1 MKYSIEGVFDEYCKV
16 ASKGDFSHNP
26 LFCDK
31 NAQDASISLVKKNL
45 QNYLTKNKT
54 VSLFNLILADKRIP
68 VRERHMMLAKLDTID
83 IESSKA
89 KHFTPIDL
97 PKRIYFDELS
107 VGTVFLWCDM
117 LHVYVGSY
125 LAAEVKSD
133 LSEALSVY
141 SFDESCDDKETS
153 TEIIKIGDCDP
164 KKIKNIKCE

>member
-1 MKYSIEGVFDEYCKV
+1 MKYSVEGVFDEYCKV

-31 NAQDASISLVKKNL
+31 NAQDASMSLVEKNL
-45 QNYLTKNKT
+45 QNYLRKSKT

-68 VRERHMMLAKLDTID
+68 ASERHIMLAKLDTID
-83 IESSKA
+83 IESSEA

-117 LHVYVGSY
+117 LHVYVGPY

-133 LSEALSVY
+133 LSEALYIY
-141 SFDESCDDKETS
+141 SFDKSCNDQETS

-164 KKIKNIKCE
+164 KKIKNIK